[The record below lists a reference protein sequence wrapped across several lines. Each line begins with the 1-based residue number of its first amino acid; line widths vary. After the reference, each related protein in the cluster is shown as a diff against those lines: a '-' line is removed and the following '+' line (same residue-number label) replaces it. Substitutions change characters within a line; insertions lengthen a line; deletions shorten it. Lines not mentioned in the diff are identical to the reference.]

1 MNRVVA
7 VCAAQAEDLYGSIAA
22 GRALADRERAPLVLL
37 LTQNPRQARA
47 ECLEEAMEL
56 ARRYD
61 AELHV
66 HYTEHAEETVR
77 NLVRDWQPLSVL
89 RPMRPL
95 PATV

>member
-7 VCAAQAEDLYGSIAA
+7 VCAAQAEGLRDSIAA

-37 LTQNPRQARA
+37 LTQNPRSSRPQS
-47 ECLEEAMEL
+47 LEQAMEL

-66 HYTEHAEETVR
+66 RYTDHAEETIR
-77 NLVRDWQPLSVL
+77 ELVDEWRPLSVL
-89 RPMRPL
+89 
-95 PATV
+95 